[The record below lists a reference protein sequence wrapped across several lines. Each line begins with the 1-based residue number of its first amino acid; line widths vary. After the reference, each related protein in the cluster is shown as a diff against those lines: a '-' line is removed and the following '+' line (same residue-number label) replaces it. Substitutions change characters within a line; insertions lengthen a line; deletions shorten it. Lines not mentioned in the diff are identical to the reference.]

1 MQNAVDKFSFLYC
14 YGTVKDEETEFL
26 YLQGKVDLWGR
37 IKMYQYPIERVTK
50 GRSNTQDGS
59 RMTGLEKS
67 SSVNIL
73 AKCNYQ
79 ESKSFEFVI
88 GVLSGLVEM
97 MKERRDRCLRESGH
111 SLKRVVIV

>member
-1 MQNAVDKFSFLYC
+1 M
-14 YGTVKDEETEFL
+14 KDEETEFL

-97 MKERRDRCLRESGH
+97 MKERSDLCLRESGH